1 MQGQLLVDA
10 ITGCAAGCYR
20 VMDITDGYAQIL
32 LEGNIIVKNGGILEV
47 CGYVTGNGQVTAEAG
62 VGVRDMYI
70 VQHWRGQSSSC
81 DYNMGVSLSMNITVI
96 IFRLI
101 C

>member
-10 ITGCAAGCYR
+10 VTGRAAGCYR
-20 VMDITDGYAQIL
+20 VMNITGGYAKNL
-32 LEGNIIVKNGGILEV
+32 FEGKIIVKNGGILEV

-62 VGVRDMYI
+62 AEVRDMYI
-70 VQHWRGQSSSC
+70 VQHWREQSSSC
-81 DYNMGVSLSMNITVI
+81 DYNMGVSLSMNIIVI
-96 IFRLI
+96 IFKLI